1 MSIVE
6 NHQARRIFTGI
17 FLILCALQAN
27 AAPADEWRTTV
38 SQWLINRWQS
48 ISGSAD
54 NASISYPGLPADYRL
69 SDCLQPLHIDLV
81 RDLQPGR
88 NGLEVSCR
96 KPYWRQ
102 HLAVQLHV
110 YREVAVLAQA
120 AAAGSALTE
129 ADLNYIRQDT
139 GELNKGYFTREDTL
153 TGQLLR
159 RSQRAGTILTSD
171 MLEAPQVIE
180 RGDEVIILVEKP
192 GIRIE
197 SKGTA
202 MEPARAGERLRV
214 RNSQSQKVI
223 TATAVRAGLVQ
234 VK

>member
-6 NHQARRIFTGI
+6 NQHARRIFAAI
-17 FLILCALQAN
+17 FLILCALQAD
-27 AAPADEWRTTV
+27 AAPAGEWRETV
-38 SQWLINRWQS
+38 SQWLINHWQS
-48 ISGSAD
+48 ISGRAD

-69 SDCLQPLHIDLV
+69 PDCTQPLRIDPV

-96 KPYWRQ
+96 KPYWKQ

-120 AAAGSALTE
+120 AAADSALKE
-129 ADLNYIRQDT
+129 DDLSYIRQDT
-139 GELNKGYFTREDTL
+139 GELNKGYFTREDAL

-159 RSQRAGTILTSD
+159 RSQRAGTVLTPD
-171 MLEAPQVIE
+171 MIEAPMVIE
-180 RGDEVIILVEKP
+180 RGDEVTIRVEKP

-214 RNSQSQKVI
+214 RNNQSQKVI
-223 TATAVRAGLVQ
+223 TATAVSAGLVQ